1 MPHVDPIDLASFDG
15 VRDPIQGVADDPLA
29 RLYPGCLQLFDQ
41 HISHSFAHSGTSRV
55 AWPCPSTDGQLTLKC
70 PLHAPLDI
78 SPRWGNNAASAPSR
92 GIEISRDRQQNP
104 VRSSYDRARPA
115 IQNSIMTI
123 LARLSAGRILLHL
136 LAMLGDRCV
145 RFHLE
150 GIVRELPSIASALA
164 MLTRMRGRLLA
175 AVTLYLAHPIKHST
189 ANGESDPQS
198 LAAVLRR
205 GDVLLTQGNSR
216 FAALI
221 KCLTRSPWSHVSMY
235 VGPLDNGPDPLC

>member
-1 MPHVDPIDLASFDG
+1 MS
-15 VRDPIQGVADDPLA
+15 
-29 RLYPGCLQLFDQ
+29 
-41 HISHSFAHSGTSRV
+41 SRV
-55 AWPCPSTDGQLTLKC
+55 LAVRVTSGSSSQ
-70 PLHAPLDI
+70 
-78 SPRWGNNAASAPSR
+78 NAASAPSR
-92 GIEISRDRQQNP
+92 GIEISRDRQQNS

-198 LAAVLRR
+198 LAAVLHR
-205 GDVLLTQGNSR
+205 GDVLLTQGN
-216 FAALI
+216 
-221 KCLTRSPWSHVSMY
+221 
-235 VGPLDNGPDPLC
+235 